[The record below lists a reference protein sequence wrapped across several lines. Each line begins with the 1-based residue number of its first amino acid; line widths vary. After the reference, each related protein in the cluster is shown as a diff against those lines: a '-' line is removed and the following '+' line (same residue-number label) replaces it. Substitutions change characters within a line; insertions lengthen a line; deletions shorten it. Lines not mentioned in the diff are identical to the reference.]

1 MTLAPTADP
10 PLLGLFLR
18 LREAGLPLGIDEYLL
33 AVRGLQAGFGE
44 PDRAALRRFCAA
56 LWVKSADDE
65 RLFAAHFDEA
75 LTAAASNEANSRPPG
90 DKLEVASEAGPS
102 RTDTDVEAAAPSGRG
117 LPVLLTALARQVD
130 DEVQAAAAVAQVAS
144 SDTEA
149 RGARYLLTSDYLPVT
164 KRQMKQS
171 WRFLRQQ
178 VREGPPEEVDVE
190 ATIDHICREGFL
202 IEPVRV
208 PRRTNRAE
216 LVLLMDTRG
225 SMVPF
230 HDLGRRLIQTAERGG
245 RLGRAGVFYFH
256 DCPTEFLYSDAAR
269 HKGTAI
275 DRWLVSGDLDRS
287 RILIFSDGGAARGHF
302 DRERLALTAGFL
314 EKLNRRVRRV
324 AWLNPMPR
332 TRWTATTAEA
342 IARLVPMFEVSQHG
356 LHEAIRVLRGLAAHD
371 R

>member
-1 MTLAPTADP
+1 MTPAPTADP

-33 AVRGLQAGFGE
+33 AVRGLQAGFGQ
-44 PDRAALRRFCAA
+44 PDRNALRRFCAA

-65 RLFAAHFDEA
+65 RLFATHFDKA
-75 LTAAASNEANSRPPG
+75 LTAAASYEADSRLPV
-90 DKLEVASEAGPS
+90 DKLDAASEVSPS
-102 RTDTDVEAAAPSGRG
+102 RTDTDVETAPSGQG
-117 LPVLLTALARQVD
+117 LPVQLSVLARQVD
-130 DEVQAAAAVAQVAS
+130 DEVQAAAAVAQVAP

-149 RGARYLLTSDYLPVT
+149 HGARYLLMSDYLPVT

-178 VREGPPEEVDVE
+178 VREGPLEEVDVE
-190 ATIDHICREGFL
+190 ATIDQICREGFL
-202 IEPVRV
+202 VEPVRV

-216 LVLLMDTRG
+216 LVLLTDTHG

-230 HDLGRRLIQTAERGG
+230 HALGRRLIQTAERGG

-256 DCPTEFLYSDAAR
+256 DCPTEFLYSDPAR
-269 HKGTAI
+269 QKGTAI
-275 DRWLVSGDLDRS
+275 DKWLVSGDLHRS
-287 RILIFSDGGAARGHF
+287 RILFFSDGGAARGQF
-302 DRERLALTAGFL
+302 DRERLALTADFL

-332 TRWTATTAEA
+332 TRWTATTAEG

-356 LHEAIRVLRGLAAHD
+356 LHEAIRVLRGLTAHD

>member
-33 AVRGLQAGFGE
+33 AVRGLQAGFGQ

-65 RLFAAHFDEA
+65 RLFAPHFDEA
-75 LTAAASNEANSRPPG
+75 LTAAASHEASSRLPAQ
-90 DKLEVASEAGPS
+90 LETASEDSPS
-102 RTDTDVEAAAPSGRG
+102 RTDTDVETAPSGQG
-117 LPVLLTALARQVD
+117 LPVQTTALARQVD
-130 DEVQAAAAVAQVAS
+130 DEVLAAAAVAQVTP

-149 RGARYLLTSDYLPVT
+149 RYARYLLTSDYLPVT
-164 KRQMKQS
+164 KRQMKQG

-178 VREGPPEEVDVE
+178 VREGPLEEVDVE

-208 PRRTNRAE
+208 PRRINRAE
-216 LVLLMDTRG
+216 LVLLIDTNG

-230 HDLGRRLIQTAERGG
+230 HGLGRRLIQTAERGG

-256 DCPTEFLYSDAAR
+256 DCPTEFLYSEPAR
-269 HKGTAI
+269 QKGTAT
-275 DRWLVSGDLDRS
+275 DQWLVSGDLDRS
-287 RILIFSDGGAARGHF
+287 RILIFSDGGAARGQF
-302 DRERLALTAGFL
+302 DRERLALTADFL

-342 IARLVPMFEVSQHG
+342 IAYLVPMFEVSQHG

>member
-1 MTLAPTADP
+1 MTLAPTAEP
-10 PLLGLFLR
+10 PLLGLFLH

-33 AVRGLQAGFGE
+33 AVRGLQVGFGQ

-65 RLFAAHFDEA
+65 RVFAAHFDRA
-75 LTAAASNEANSRPPG
+75 LTAAASYDVDSRFAADNQG
-90 DKLEVASEAGPS
+90 AASEVSPS
-102 RTDTDVEAAAPSGRG
+102 RTNTDVETAPSGQG
-117 LPVLLTALARQVD
+117 LPVQLAALARQVD
-130 DEVQAAAAVAQVAS
+130 DEVQAATAVAQVAP

-149 RGARYLLTSDYLPVT
+149 RGARYLLMSDYLPVT

-178 VREGPPEEVDVE
+178 VREGPLEEVDVE
-190 ATIDHICREGFL
+190 ATIDRICRDGFL
-202 IEPVRV
+202 AEPVRV
-208 PRRTNRAE
+208 PRRANQAE
-216 LVLLMDTRG
+216 LVLLIDTHG

-230 HDLGRRLIQTAERGG
+230 HALGRRLIQTAERGG
-245 RLGRAGVFYFH
+245 RLGRAGVLYFH
-256 DCPTEFLYSDAAR
+256 DCPTEFLYGDPARQKGAAV
-269 HKGTAI
+269 
-275 DRWLVSGDLDRS
+275 DQWLVSDNLGRS
-287 RILIFSDGGAARGHF
+287 RILIFSDGGAARGQF
-302 DRERLALTAGFL
+302 DRERLARTADFL